1 MSLWNAFVEI
11 ARQYALQAMSGL
23 TGFKLWVAKL
33 LLKAL
38 INILKSIGVKVEER
52 IKAEQRLKE
61 YEAII
66 NNPATTPDERRD
78 ADRDFLR

>member
-1 MSLWNAFVEI
+1 MYDAFIEI
-11 ARQYALQAMSGL
+11 IKQYALQAISGFR
-23 TGFKLWVAKL
+23 GFKLWVAKL
-33 LLKAL
+33 VVKLIINTLKEL
-38 INILKSIGVKVEER
+38 GVAVNER

-78 ADRDFLR
+78 ADREFLR

>member
-1 MSLWNAFVEI
+1 MYDAFIEI
-11 ARQYALQAMSGL
+11 LKQYALQAISGFR
-23 TGFKLWVAKL
+23 GFKLWVAKL
-33 LLKAL
+33 VVKLV
-38 INILKSIGVKVEER
+38 INILKELGVAVNER

-78 ADRDFLR
+78 SDRDFLR

>member
-1 MSLWNAFVEI
+1 MYDAFIEYI
-11 ARQYALQAMSGL
+11 KQYALQAISGF
-23 TGFKLWVAKL
+23 TGLRLWVAKL
-33 LLKAL
+33 VVKLVINTLKKL
-38 INILKSIGVKVEER
+38 GVAVNER

-78 ADRDFLR
+78 ADRDFLK

>member
-1 MSLWNAFVEI
+1 MYDAFIEYI
-11 ARQYALQAMSGL
+11 KQYALQAISGFR
-23 TGFKLWVAKL
+23 GFKLWVAKL
-33 LLKAL
+33 VVKLIINTLKEL
-38 INILKSIGVKVEER
+38 GVAVNER

-66 NNPATTPDERRD
+66 NNPATTPEQRRD

>member
-1 MSLWNAFVEI
+1 MNIWNAFIEI
-11 ARQYALQAMSGL
+11 FRQYALQAISGFR
-23 TGFKLWVAKL
+23 GFKLWVAKL
-33 LLKAL
+33 LLKFV
-38 INILKSIGVKVEER
+38 ISTLKSIGVMIDER

-66 NNPATTPDERRD
+66 NNPATTPEQRRD

>member
-1 MSLWNAFVEI
+1 MYDAFIEI
-11 ARQYALQAMSGL
+11 IKQYALQAISGFR
-23 TGFKLWVAKL
+23 GFKLWVAKL
-33 LLKAL
+33 VVKLIINTLKEL
-38 INILKSIGVKVEER
+38 GVAVNER

-78 ADRDFLR
+78 ADRNFLK

>member
-1 MSLWNAFVEI
+1 MYDAFIEI
-11 ARQYALQAMSGL
+11 LKQYALQAISGFR
-23 TGFKLWVAKL
+23 GFKLWVAKL
-33 LLKAL
+33 VVKLV
-38 INILKSIGVKVEER
+38 INILKELGVAVNER

-78 ADRDFLR
+78 ADRDFLK

>member
-1 MSLWNAFVEI
+1 MYDAFIEYI
-11 ARQYALQAMSGL
+11 KQYALQAISGL

-33 LLKAL
+33 LLKAF

>member
-1 MSLWNAFVEI
+1 
-11 ARQYALQAMSGL
+11 MSGL

-33 LLKAL
+33 LLKAF

-66 NNPATTPDERRD
+66 SKPDITPEQRRD
-78 ADRDFLR
+78 ADRDFLK

>member
-1 MSLWNAFVEI
+1 MYDAFIEI
-11 ARQYALQAMSGL
+11 IKQYALQAISGFR
-23 TGFKLWVAKL
+23 GFKLWVAKL
-33 LLKAL
+33 VVKLIINTLKEL
-38 INILKSIGVKVEER
+38 GVAVNER

-66 NNPATTPDERRD
+66 NNPETTPEQRRD

>member
-1 MSLWNAFVEI
+1 MYDAFIEI
-11 ARQYALQAMSGL
+11 IKQYALQAISGFR
-23 TGFKLWVAKL
+23 GFKLWVAKL
-33 LLKAL
+33 VVKLIINTLKEL
-38 INILKSIGVKVEER
+38 GVAVNER

-78 ADRDFLR
+78 ADRDFLK

>member
-1 MSLWNAFVEI
+1 MYDAFIEI
-11 ARQYALQAMSGL
+11 LKQYALQAISGFRGL
-23 TGFKLWVAKL
+23 KLWVAKL
-33 LLKAL
+33 VVKLIINTLKEL
-38 INILKSIGVKVEER
+38 GVAVNER

-66 NNPATTPDERRD
+66 NNPETTPEQRRD

>member
-1 MSLWNAFVEI
+1 MYDAFIEI
-11 ARQYALQAMSGL
+11 LKQYALQAISGFR
-23 TGFKLWVAKL
+23 GFKLWVAKL
-33 LLKAL
+33 VVKLV
-38 INILKSIGVKVEER
+38 INILKELGVAVNER

-78 ADRDFLR
+78 ADRDFIK

>member
-1 MSLWNAFVEI
+1 MYDAFIEI
-11 ARQYALQAMSGL
+11 IKQYALQAISGFRGL
-23 TGFKLWVAKL
+23 KLWVAKL
-33 LLKAL
+33 VVKLIINTLKEL
-38 INILKSIGVKVEER
+38 GVAVNER

-66 NNPATTPDERRD
+66 NNPATTPDQRRD